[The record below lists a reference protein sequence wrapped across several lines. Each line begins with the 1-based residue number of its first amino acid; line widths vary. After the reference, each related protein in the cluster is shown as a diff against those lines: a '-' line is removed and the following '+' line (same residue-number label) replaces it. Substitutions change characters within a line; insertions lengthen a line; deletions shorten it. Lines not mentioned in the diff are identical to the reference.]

1 MNFNGL
7 GMVFGAC
14 LIFWIFVVIL
24 LAHIW
29 GGRDEQQSLV
39 RNRQNSKI
47 CCCRNDYGNGNHDDR
62 QSSIQV
68 LLFLPEP
75 LVSVGRSYGK

>member
-1 MNFNGL
+1 MRFNVL

-29 GGRDEQQSLV
+29 G
-39 RNRQNSKI
+39 
-47 CCCRNDYGNGNHDDR
+47 
-62 QSSIQV
+62 
-68 LLFLPEP
+68 
-75 LVSVGRSYGK
+75 